1 MIAATIA
8 ISGKAEYIFQSNVKV
23 FSFRRRFMKKTLVYL
38 FPLVVILCL
47 IIPRTI
53 AGQDDKLFVGTWNG
67 TIRTGG
73 SEIGII
79 VKFSLDES
87 GQLVGTIDVPAQG
100 NEGLSLSNIK
110 AEGKKI
116 TFMIDNPGIPGEPT
130 FNGTL
135 DGTGKKIEGVFIQG
149 LGEGSFNLEKE

>member
-1 MIAATIA
+1 
-8 ISGKAEYIFQSNVKV
+8 
-23 FSFRRRFMKKTLVYL
+23 MKKTLVYL
-38 FPLVVILCL
+38 ILL
-47 IIPRTI
+47 MMILFLTIPRTI
-53 AGQDDKLFVGTWNG
+53 AGQDVNLFVGTWKG
-67 TIRTGG
+67 TIRAGG
-73 SEIGII
+73 AEVGII

-100 NEGLSLSNIK
+100 AEGLSLSNIK

-130 FNGTL
+130 FTGNL